1 MTPDPES
8 LQRAEEVLGRVL
20 EEELVFEPS
29 VAAVDIDEDPS
40 LRRWYVRLEGVER
53 DYITIWFTLRERSL
67 HYEAY
72 FMPQP
77 LENHLELMRLLLR
90 LNRKLVGI
98 HFAIDGDDEVYLQ
111 GSIPV
116 ATVTDDEL
124 DRIIGTVYATVEQY
138 FRMAMSVGYA
148 SRFAPRR

>member
-1 MTPDPES
+1 VTPDHDS
-8 LQRAEEVLGRVL
+8 LRRAEEVLGRVL

-67 HYEAY
+67 HFEAY

-77 LENHLELMRLLLR
+77 IENHLALMRLLLR
-90 LNRKLVGI
+90 LNRKLVGV

-111 GSIPV
+111 GAIPV

-138 FRMAMSVGYA
+138 FGMAMSVGYA
-148 SRFAPRR
+148 SRFAPRS